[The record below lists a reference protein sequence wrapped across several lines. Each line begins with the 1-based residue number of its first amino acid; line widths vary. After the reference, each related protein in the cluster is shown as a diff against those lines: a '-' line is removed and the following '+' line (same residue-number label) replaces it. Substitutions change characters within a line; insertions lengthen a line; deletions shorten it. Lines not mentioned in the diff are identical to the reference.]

1 VSPDSATSPF
11 AFATSPLPL
20 SATFDGGRLTSDG
33 GLPWLGEADA
43 ALGLC
48 EALAARIP
56 EWRRGPV
63 RHSLSTLVRQR
74 VFQIACGYE
83 DQDDAD
89 TLRRDP
95 LLKLL
100 CGRVPQTD
108 ADDLA
113 SQPTFSRLENA
124 PDRHACYRIAL
135 ALVEVYLRE
144 RERDG
149 VPARLVLDLDG
160 TDDPTHGDQEG
171 TAYHGY
177 YRQHMYHPLLVFD
190 ADTGQLVAAILR
202 PGTAHDSRGVLTLLK
217 RLVPKLRGRWP
228 GVEIELRADSGFAT
242 PKLYSYCEEERIEY
256 TIGLASNA
264 RLQDLAAPQLAEAQS
279 RYAATTRGQEEGDGK
294 DGGGKVRLVG
304 EGRYRADSWERERR
318 VVFKTE
324 VLPKGPNVRFVVTSR
339 TDLEPLALYE
349 WYVDRGEAEGWV
361 KDLKNACRA
370 DRLSCRRFWANQFRL
385 LLHAAAYWLLDTL
398 RRWLVRGG
406 AARRQLDTLRLELL
420 KVGGRVYQWASRVRL
435 RLASSHPGQALWE
448 LLAARSGR
456 A

>member
-1 VSPDSATSPF
+1 MSPADSATSPF

-48 EALAARIP
+48 EALAACIP

-63 RHSLSTLVRQR
+63 RHSLLTLVRQR

-100 CGRVPQTD
+100 CGRLPETET
-108 ADDLA
+108 DDLA

-124 PDRHACYRIAL
+124 PDRHACYRLAE

-149 VPARLVLDLDG
+149 APTRLVLDLDG
-160 TDDPTHGDQEG
+160 TDDPTHGEQEG
-171 TAYHGY
+171 AAYHGY

-190 ADTGQLVAAILR
+190 ADTGQLVASILR
-202 PGTAHDSRGVLTLLK
+202 PGTVHDSRGVLTLLK

-228 GVEIELRADSGFAT
+228 GVALELRADSGFAA
-242 PKLYSYCEEERIEY
+242 PKLYSYLEAEGIEY

-264 RLQDLAAPQLAEAQS
+264 RLQDLAATQLAQAQS
-279 RYAATTRGQEEGDGK
+279 QHATQQQEDGDGA
-294 DGGGKVRLVG
+294 KVRLVG
-304 EGRYRADSWERERR
+304 EGRYRAESWDRERR

-339 TDLEPLALYE
+339 TEEEPLALYD
-349 WYVDRGEAEGWV
+349 WYVERGEAEGWV
-361 KDLKNACRA
+361 KDLKNACQA
-370 DRLSCRRFWANQFRL
+370 DRLSCMRFWANQFRL

-406 AARRQLDTLRLELL
+406 SARRQLDTLRLDLL
-420 KVGGRVYQWASRVRL
+420 KVGGRVYQWVSQVRL

-456 A
+456 V

>member
-1 VSPDSATSPF
+1 MSPADSATSPF

-48 EALAARIP
+48 EALAACIP

-63 RHSLSTLVRQR
+63 RHSLLTLVRQR
-74 VFQIACGYE
+74 VFQIALGYE

-100 CGRVPQTD
+100 CGRLPETET
-108 ADDLA
+108 DDLA

-124 PDRHACYRIAL
+124 PDRHACYRLAE

-149 VPARLVLDLDG
+149 APTRLVLDLDG
-160 TDDPTHGDQEG
+160 TDDPTHGEQEG
-171 TAYHGY
+171 AAYHGY

-190 ADTGQLVAAILR
+190 ADTGQLVASILR
-202 PGTAHDSRGVLTLLK
+202 PGTVHDSRGVLTLLK

-228 GVEIELRADSGFAT
+228 GVALELRADSGFAT
-242 PKLYSYCEEERIEY
+242 PKLYSYCEAEQIDY

-264 RLQDLAAPQLAEAQS
+264 RLQDLAAGQLAQAQS
-279 RYAATTRGQEEGDGK
+279 QHATQQQEDGDGA
-294 DGGGKVRLVG
+294 KVRLVG
-304 EGRYRADSWERERR
+304 EGRYRADSWDRERR

-339 TDLEPLALYE
+339 TEEEPLALYD
-349 WYVDRGEAEGWV
+349 WYVERGEAEGWV
-361 KDLKNACRA
+361 KDLKNACQA
-370 DRLSCRRFWANQFRL
+370 DRLSCMRFWANQFRL

-406 AARRQLDTLRLELL
+406 SARRQLDTLRLDLL
-420 KVGGRVYQWASRVRL
+420 KVGGRVYQWASQVRL

>member
-1 VSPDSATSPF
+1 VPPDSATLPL

-20 SATFDGGRLTSDG
+20 SVTFDGGRLTSDG

-48 EALAARIP
+48 AALASCVP
-56 EWRRGPV
+56 EWRRGQV
-63 RHSLSTLVRQR
+63 SHSLETLVRQR
-74 VFQIACGYE
+74 VFQIALGYE

-100 CGRVPQTD
+100 CGRSPETD
-108 ADDLA
+108 ADLA

-124 PDRHACYRIAL
+124 VDRHACYRLAE

-149 VPARLVLDLDG
+149 APARLVLDLDG
-160 TDDPTHGDQEG
+160 TDDPTHGEQEG

-190 ADTGQLVAAILR
+190 ADTGQLISAILR
-202 PGTAHDSRGVLTLLK
+202 PGTVHDSRGVLTFLK
-217 RLVPKLRGRWP
+217 RLVPRLRGRWP
-228 GVEIELRADSGFAT
+228 GVAIELRADSGFAT
-242 PKLYSYCEEERIEY
+242 PKLYSYLEAEGIEY
-256 TIGLASNA
+256 TIGLASNV
-264 RLQDLAAPQLAEAQS
+264 RLQDLAAPQLAQAQS
-279 RYAATTRGQEEGDGK
+279 QHDEATQQQEEDGDGA
-294 DGGGKVRLVG
+294 KVRLVG

-324 VLPKGPNVRFVVTSR
+324 ILPKGPNVRFVVTSR
-339 TDLEPLALYE
+339 ADPEPLALYE
-349 WYVDRGEAEGWV
+349 WYVKRGEAEGWV
-361 KDLKNACRA
+361 KDLKNACLA
-370 DRLSCRRFWANQFRL
+370 DRLSCMRFWANQFRL

-398 RRWLVRGG
+398 RRWLVEAGS
-406 AARRQLDTLRLELL
+406 ARRQLDTLRLELL

-448 LLAARSGR
+448 LLAARSER
-456 A
+456 P

>member
-1 VSPDSATSPF
+1 MSSADSATSPF

-43 ALGLC
+43 ALGGLC
-48 EALAARIP
+48 EALAACIP
-56 EWRRGPV
+56 EWRRGSV

-74 VFQIACGYE
+74 VFQIALGYE

-100 CGRVPQTD
+100 CGRLPETETE
-108 ADDLA
+108 DLA

-124 PDRHACYRIAL
+124 PDRHACYRLAE

-149 VPARLVLDLDG
+149 APPTRLVLDLDG

-228 GVEIELRADSGFAT
+228 GVAIELRADSGFAT
-242 PKLYSYCEEERIEY
+242 PKLYSSYCEAEGIEY

-264 RLQDLAAPQLAEAQS
+264 RLQDLAAPQLAQAQS
-279 RYAATTRGQEEGDGK
+279 QHDEATQQQQQQQEDGD
-294 DGGGKVRLVG
+294 DAKVRLVG
-304 EGRYRADSWERERR
+304 EGRYRAESWERERR

-324 VLPKGPNVRFVVTSR
+324 ILPKGPNVRFVVTSR
-339 TDLEPLALYE
+339 TDLEPLALYD
-349 WYVDRGEAEGWV
+349 WCTSIAGRR
-361 KDLKNACRA
+361 RA
-370 DRLSCRRFWANQFRL
+370 
-385 LLHAAAYWLLDTL
+385 
-398 RRWLVRGG
+398 G
-406 AARRQLDTLRLELL
+406 
-420 KVGGRVYQWASRVRL
+420 
-435 RLASSHPGQALWE
+435 
-448 LLAARSGR
+448 
-456 A
+456 